1 MILQGKVA
9 SGIGIAK
16 MWVSKI
22 ETVFKNKTGMKV
34 FHGTLNIKLNADYV
48 IEPDFIILPKEY
60 GGTQNVL
67 VKECDVLGNKAYI
80 VRAEKN
86 QKGLGEHNLQ
96 VLEIVSNINF
106 REKYNLKNDDKLEV
120 KVNNIQ

>member
-1 MILQGKVA
+1 MKLQGKVA

-22 ETVFKNKTGMKV
+22 ENVFKEKTGMKV
-34 FHGTLNIKLNADYV
+34 FHGTLNIKLDIDYV
-48 IEPDFIILPKEY
+48 IEPDFVILPEEY

-67 VKECDVLGNKAYI
+67 VKQCKIFGNKAYI

-86 QKGLGEHNLQ
+86 QNGTGDYNLQ
-96 VLEIVSNINF
+96 TIEIISDINF
-106 REKYNLKNDDKLEV
+106 RNKYKIQDGDNIILEL
-120 KVNNIQ
+120 

>member
-1 MILQGKVA
+1 MILQGKVT

-22 ETVFKNKTGMKV
+22 ECAFEKKTGMEV
-34 FHGTLNIKLNADYV
+34 FHGTLNIELDFEYTVK
-48 IEPDFIILPKEY
+48 PDFIILPQEY
-60 GGTQNVL
+60 GGTQKVL
-67 VKECDVLGNKAYI
+67 VEKCEILGNKAYI

-86 QKGLGEHNLQ
+86 QNGTGEHNLQ

-106 REKYNLKNDDKLEV
+106 REVYNLKNCDKIEV
-120 KVNNIQ
+120 KVK